1 MKKLINAP
9 AAAVDEL
16 LEGYLAAN
24 PSLARLAEHKVVVR
38 ADFAALREEGKVA
51 LISGGGSGHEP
62 AHAGYVG
69 RGMLTAA
76 VCGEVFTSPSTDA
89 VLAALRT
96 VTGPAG
102 ALLIVKNYTGDRL
115 NFGLAAEIARTEG
128 LKVEM
133 VVVGDDAAL
142 TDADTAGRRGIAGTV
157 LVHKV
162 AGAAAEAG
170 LALDAVQRAAT
181 DAASGIATM
190 GVALTPCLVPGAER
204 SAFQLADGEVEYG
217 LGIHG
222 ESGRSREPLDTAS
235 AIIGRLCRTVLADLE
250 LVEGDAVALLVNN
263 LGATPPMEIAIAT
276 REAVRTARRAGLRI
290 EHLWSGTFLT
300 ALDMAGCSVTAM
312 RLTPERSA
320 SLEAPS
326 DAPAWPGAGRSN
338 GTARTVPSAT
348 APAHAQRSTRKPA
361 PASLANRVAA
371 VLRAIR
377 DAEDAL
383 TELDRKAGDGDLGI
397 NLARGAA
404 AIAAEL
410 DTIGGQHPAHILHD
424 ISTIVRR
431 TVGGTSG
438 ALYAAGIL
446 RAATLLEL
454 HEDPAPS
461 HWAEAL
467 KAAATAISQ
476 LGDARPGDRTML
488 DALVPAADALGDAIA
503 GGTAAG
509 LAAAVAA
516 AEAGAAST
524 ETIAARRGR
533 ASYVGERALG
543 TRDPGAEAVVIWLRA
558 IAGAIEG

>member
-1 MKKLINAP
+1 MKKLINA
-9 AAAVDEL
+9 ASTAVDDL
-16 LEGYLAAN
+16 LDGYIAAH
-24 PSLARLAEHKVVVR
+24 PSLARLDGHKVVVR
-38 ADFAALREEGKVA
+38 GDFAVLREQGKVA

-115 NFGLAAEIARTEG
+115 NFGLAAEIARSEG
-128 LKVEM
+128 LRVEM

-142 TDADTAGRRGIAGTV
+142 TDEDTAGRRGIAGTV

-162 AGAAAEAG
+162 AGAAAETG
-170 LALDAVQRAAT
+170 LPLDDVVRAAR
-181 DAASGIATM
+181 DAAHRIATM

-204 SAFQLADGEVEYG
+204 SAFELSDGEIEYG

-222 ESGRSREPLDTAS
+222 ESGRSREPVDTAR
-235 AIIGRLCRTVLADLE
+235 AIIDRLCATIFADLK
-250 LVEGDAVALLVNN
+250 LVEGDTVALLVNS

-276 REAVRTARRAGLRI
+276 REAVNAAHRAGLRI
-290 EHLWSGTFLT
+290 GKLWSGTFLT
-300 ALDMAGCSVTAM
+300 ALDMAGCSVSAM
-312 RLTPERSA
+312 ALSPELA
-320 SLEAPS
+320 AALDAPS
-326 DAPAWPGAGRSN
+326 DAPAWPGAGRAD
-338 GTARTVPSAT
+338 GTISSVPCAD
-348 APAHAQRSTRKPA
+348 APARIERSTRT
-361 PASLANRVAA
+361 PASALLVD
-371 VLRAIR
+371 VVTGLLRAIR
-377 DAEDAL
+377 DAEEAL

-404 AIAAEL
+404 AIDAEL
-410 DTIGGQHPAHILHD
+410 DRIAGQHPAHVLHD

-446 RAATLLEL
+446 RAATLLEK
-454 HEDPAPS
+454 HEIPS
-461 HWAEAL
+461 SENWAEAL
-467 KAAATAISQ
+467 KAAAASIAQ

-488 DALVPAADALGDAIA
+488 DALVPAADALCNSIGD
-503 GGTAAG
+503 GG
-509 LAAAVAA
+509 AVA
-516 AEAGAAST
+516 
-524 ETIAARRGR
+524 
-533 ASYVGERALG
+533 L
-543 TRDPGAEAVVIWLRA
+543 IWLRA
-558 IAGAIEG
+558 IEAALKG